1 VSLRRTI
8 VFVLLGWAALL
19 VESSLAAILPGSHR
33 LLAPPE
39 LALFVVVYLGL
50 AGRGSAPGL
59 CAAAL
64 SVGYLRDLY
73 LGAPRGVE
81 AFAFCVVALCAR
93 AMHGRVFLERYAQL
107 AVVACAMSLLHSLI
121 VIAFGVGDATFGACL
136 RAVPAL
142 LVGAAVIAP
151 IAIKTL
157 RVIDLRLQ
165 PEVPSLDLSE
175 AWR

>member
-1 VSLRRTI
+1 MSLRRTV
-8 VFVLLGWAALL
+8 VFLLLGWAALI
-19 VESSLAAILPGSHR
+19 VESSLAAVLPGSHR
-33 LLAPPE
+33 LLATPE

-50 AGRGSAPGL
+50 AGRGSTPGL

-64 SVGYLRDLY
+64 SIGYLRDLY

-107 AVVACAMSLLHSLI
+107 AVVACAMSILHTLI
-121 VIAFGVGDATFGACL
+121 VVTFGVGDATFGACL
-136 RAVPAL
+136 RVVPAL
-142 LVGAAVIAP
+142 LLGAAFVAP
-151 IAIKTL
+151 LTMKIL
-157 RVIDLRLQ
+157 RLIDLRLQ